1 MCVVCVVVGCR
12 GWGGCG
18 ELGWVWGGYY
28 VFMGVGG
35 GSYVLHVQ
43 CVRMVEPYKIDYLL
57 NGCGIDKLLG
67 ARIAVRLCP
76 GGAVFVIG
84 RFCMVRTNQ
93 TVDIDTQ
100 FAL

>member
-1 MCVVCVVVGCR
+1 MWCVWWLGVGV
-12 GWGGCG
+12 GVDVGSWGGCG
-18 ELGWVWGGYY
+18 GKLLR
-28 VFMGVGG
+28 FMGVGG